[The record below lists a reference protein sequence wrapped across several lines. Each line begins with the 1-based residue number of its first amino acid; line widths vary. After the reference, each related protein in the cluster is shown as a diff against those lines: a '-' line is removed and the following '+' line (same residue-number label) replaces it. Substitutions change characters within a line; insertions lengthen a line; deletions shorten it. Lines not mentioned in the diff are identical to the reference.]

1 MKKIISIVFL
11 FLAVIDV
18 SAQKV
23 VSLHGTV
30 KGVTSGIVYL
40 QKFVDRYYPTL
51 DSAEIKDGKFVFSTS
66 IPLPEVYGLTLN
78 KDVNPYIIFLDK
90 GDIEVE
96 LDSAA
101 EYTKTVVKGSPL
113 QDLYLTYRK
122 ERTPIVEFLKGNPNS
137 LVAVYALYRDYS
149 YRMSSEDI
157 KKNLALLNPGL
168 LQTPYAEILQNLIST
183 REAVSIGKPAPD
195 FTVPGMDGTPV
206 TLSKIIKG
214 HKYLLLDFWA
224 SWCGPCRHENPNI
237 VRAYRKFHDKGFDIL
252 SVSLDR
258 NREAWITATKKDG
271 LTWHH
276 ASELKYWN
284 SSVATLYG
292 IRSIPA
298 NVLIDA
304 DGTIIGRNLRGDD
317 LQVTLEGLLK

>member
-1 MKKIISIVFL
+1 
-11 FLAVIDV
+11 
-18 SAQKV
+18 
-23 VSLHGTV
+23 
-30 KGVTSGIVYL
+30 
-40 QKFVDRYYPTL
+40 
-51 DSAEIKDGKFVFSTS
+51 
-66 IPLPEVYGLTLN
+66 
-78 KDVNPYIIFLDK
+78 
-90 GDIEVE
+90 
-96 LDSAA
+96 
-101 EYTKTVVKGSPL
+101 
-113 QDLYLTYRK
+113 
-122 ERTPIVEFLKGNPNS
+122 VEFLRDNPNS

-149 YRMSSEDI
+149 YRMSSGDI

-168 LQTPYAEILQNLIST
+168 LRTPYAEILQKLIST
-183 REAVSIGKPAPD
+183 REVVSIGKPAPD

-206 TLSKIIKG
+206 TLSKMIKG

-258 NREAWITATKKDG
+258 NREAWITAAKKDG
-271 LTWHH
+271 LIWHH

-284 SSVATLYG
+284 SAAATLYG

-304 DGTIIGRNLRGDD
+304 NGIIVGRNLRGDD